1 MTSQP
6 TDRSTRILENR
17 RPGLR
22 YLIYAPIAAVIYVPA
37 ELAIDE
43 SGFVVGGIL
52 AALALILVGY
62 LLAGL
67 FYLASGIGR
76 TH

>member
-6 TDRSTRILENR
+6 IDRSARILENR
-17 RPGLR
+17 RKGLK
-22 YLIYAPIAAVIYVPA
+22 YLTYALIAAVIYVPA

-43 SGFVVGGIL
+43 SGYVVGGIL

-62 LLAGL
+62 LIAGL
-67 FYLASGIGR
+67 FYVASGIGR